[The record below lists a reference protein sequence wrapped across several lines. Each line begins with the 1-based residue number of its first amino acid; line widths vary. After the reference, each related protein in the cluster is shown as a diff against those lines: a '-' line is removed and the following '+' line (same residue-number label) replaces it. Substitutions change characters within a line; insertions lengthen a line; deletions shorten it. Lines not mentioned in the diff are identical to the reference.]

1 MNDRFSFSFNSNCF
15 DLLSILKS
23 SNEDEQLYS
32 FHSRKYRNFRRIAP
46 NSAETLFPQNFH
58 TSKHGEILIFYAVF
72 ITYCSRAAFALHFP
86 LAVNFHDAAISLRK
100 EIKHVIN
107 VIRSKFLRNAIHS
120 VKSFQIR
127 SFFWSVSG
135 HFSRSDF

>member
-1 MNDRFSFSFNSNCF
+1 MKMND
-15 DLLSILKS
+15 
-23 SNEDEQLYS
+23 YS
-32 FHSRKYRNFRRIAP
+32 FHSIKYRNFMQITP
-46 NSAETLFPQNFH
+46 KFCGNFVFPQNFH
-58 TSKHGEILIFYAVF
+58 TSKQGQILIFYAVF